1 VTVSVDWTRNI
12 LDWSEDFSGECLN
25 CAGGRQT
32 VNNRQTAVSDK
43 KEIVCGLLNG
53 TFMAAIGY

>member
-1 VTVSVDWTRNI
+1 VDWTRNI